1 MTATPGSHK
10 ILNSICMDQGILA
23 LYRGPANSYN
33 KDKEGLFAVASHQNM
48 PFSHHLNYFSDRL
61 GVLVPGN
68 RASGTRSSRKLCY
81 SNLLSA
87 IQP

>member
-1 MTATPGSHK
+1 MTATPGSHQ
-10 ILNSICMDQGILA
+10 ILNSICMDRGILA

-33 KDKEGLFAVASHQNM
+33 RDKEDLFAVVFQQNV
-48 PFSHHLNYFSDRL
+48 PFRHYLNNFSDRL
-61 GVLVPGN
+61 GVLGPGN